1 MKISILNLTHR
12 VFITVGVN
20 IILISAAK
28 AADIAKPAARSQ
40 VFAPQPIAN
49 SGGFYIGGRQ
59 GIGTTSNTR
68 FATDDG
74 DTMFKSQYGLGLRG
88 GAVIGYSFGP
98 VLGFVSPRIEL
109 EADYSSLSVKKHT
122 VTQGGV
128 NISPGGTDS
137 FGDVRS
143 TTGLV
148 NGFLDINMGQIA
160 GARPDSMLWRIKPF
174 VGGGIGMSQVKLSRQ
189 GITDTGVVMD
199 GSSTKMT
206 WHASAGI
213 GYQVWDNVTVE
224 VGYRHMRTEGL
235 PFTARDGTSSKTDLV
250 NNLLTIGVRRSF

>member
-1 MKISILNLTHR
+1 MNSVTRLVGRFTAAIIVNL
-12 VFITVGVN
+12 
-20 IILISAAK
+20 ILISAAM
-28 AADIAKPAARSQ
+28 AAEVAKPATRSPI
-40 VFAPQPIAN
+40 FAPQAIAN

-59 GIGTTSNTR
+59 GIGTTSDTR

-74 DTMFKSQYGLGLRG
+74 DTSFKSQYGLGLRSG
-88 GAVIGYSFGP
+88 LMIGYSFGP
-98 VLGFVSPRIEL
+98 VLGFVSPRIEI
-109 EADYSSLSVKKHT
+109 EGGYSSLSVKKHA

-143 TTGLV
+143 IAGLV
-148 NGFLDINMGQIA
+148 NGFLDINMGQVA

-174 VGGGIGMSQVKLSRQ
+174 IGGGIGLSQVKLSRQ

-224 VGYRHMRTEGL
+224 VGYRHIRTEGL
-235 PFTARDGTSSKTDLV
+235 SFTARDGTSSKTDLV
-250 NNLLTIGVRRSF
+250 NNLLTVGIRRSF